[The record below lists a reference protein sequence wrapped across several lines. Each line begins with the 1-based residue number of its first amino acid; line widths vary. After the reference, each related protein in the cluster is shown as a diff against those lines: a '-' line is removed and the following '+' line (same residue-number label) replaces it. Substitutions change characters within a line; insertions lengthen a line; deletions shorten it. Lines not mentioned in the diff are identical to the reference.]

1 MGNPNLKRFTYIFL
15 ISKNYFLNFSISS
28 GDVHPPSTSFG
39 GNKPP
44 GTQVGNIEERRGSQ
58 REKVIFEVFHNGQP
72 ADAVVV
78 GSRITLAFTPY
89 FAIPPSHM
97 SISGCQVEPIG
108 SLYDWEKEPLAIVKD
123 GCQADHVGLV
133 CPPQK
138 TDYGIRVTVEAFRYQ
153 TTCPSVEGCPGDDIV
168 SRTLGSFGGRKRSK
182 RFNENGKKGKNIS
195 RRDTVHWLAGSQ
207 RQRDQPFKMSSALQQ
222 QLILLGGDSLV
233 RRRLIVVNS
242 DDELR
247 YYTRTGEIPLIR
259 SGFY

>member
-1 MGNPNLKRFTYIFL
+1 MLTPFFGKIF
-15 ISKNYFLNFSISS
+15 YFLNFFISS

-78 GSRITLAFTPY
+78 GT
-89 FAIPPSHM
+89 SHM

-108 SLYDWEKEPLAIVKD
+108 SLYDWEKEPLAID

-153 TTCPSVEGCPGDDIV
+153 
-168 SRTLGSFGGRKRSK
+168 
-182 RFNENGKKGKNIS
+182 
-195 RRDTVHWLAGSQ
+195 
-207 RQRDQPFKMSSALQQ
+207 
-222 QLILLGGDSLV
+222 
-233 RRRLIVVNS
+233 VNPM
-242 DDELR
+242 D
-247 YYTRTGEIPLIR
+247 Y
-259 SGFY
+259 

>member
-1 MGNPNLKRFTYIFL
+1 MAFCQGVILSGCHFDTWHFVCHFNICPSDNCQIFL
-15 ISKNYFLNFSISS
+15 LNLTLYDFQ
-28 GDVHPPSTSFG
+28 TT
-39 GNKPP
+39 
-44 GTQVGNIEERRGSQ
+44 TQVQYTCLIR
-58 REKVIFEVFHNGQP
+58 
-72 ADAVVV
+72 
-78 GSRITLAFTPY
+78 
-89 FAIPPSHM
+89 
-97 SISGCQVEPIG
+97 
-108 SLYDWEKEPLAIVKD
+108 
-123 GCQADHVGLV
+123 V
-133 CPPQK
+133 CPFAPCP
-138 TDYGIRVTVEAFRYQ
+138 Q

-259 SGFY
+259 DWT

>member
-1 MGNPNLKRFTYIFL
+1 
-15 ISKNYFLNFSISS
+15 
-28 GDVHPPSTSFG
+28 
-39 GNKPP
+39 
-44 GTQVGNIEERRGSQ
+44 
-58 REKVIFEVFHNGQP
+58 
-72 ADAVVV
+72 
-78 GSRITLAFTPY
+78 
-89 FAIPPSHM
+89 M

-138 TDYGIRVTVEAFRYQ
+138 TDYGIRVTVEAFRYQTTTQVQYTCLIRVCPFAPCPQ

-259 SGFY
+259 SGDWT